1 MKKVLKKFNRTL
13 SIMLAA
19 AMVLTM
25 VPQTAMPVLAAETQ
39 DVTDPSETPDTTP
52 ATDENEGSADVV
64 EAKNPGNQ
72 EDSDTTEGEND
83 ESTEGETTP
92 VIDEENN
99 SDENQ
104 GQEGTPDVEEDPIE
118 EEDTDSSDTAIMAAE
133 TPQAATLAPPVIIL
147 KRNGEIIESGTV
159 IPINAADISL
169 KYEFEAAEGT
179 EGTPEIYYNVDE
191 EADPTKESTR
201 ASGAYDLPFPAEPST
216 TTIKAIAY
224 IPANGIEG
232 EEGYVPAQTSTVATA
247 TIVFQNQATKKTISK
262 MNVSD
267 SATVTIDGQDIQT
280 PYPITDTEKDIE
292 VAVAANGKMFEV
304 LYSVNGGT
312 LTSALKKGH
321 TDDKSYA
328 DRAVSYGNGTY
339 IIPKEE
345 LTDSIE
351 IKVSYLKEITFEWQ
365 GNATWDSVGAKSNV
379 SRVDSDSEDE
389 VGIWG
394 WTTNYPAIEENKADV
409 LFAPQDT
416 KVEITFE
423 AKVRDLKF
431 ANVSYAKAGATSEKM
446 PGNIANDQKATVTI
460 DNIENNDYIV
470 TVEGSGAEAFPSSV
484 RVFDAAEDNEIQGR
498 NTYNVNAWHKYV
510 IAAFD
515 QYGKPWAIAPSDD
528 LVKVAN
534 ESAVKAESAEKLTY
548 AETGLQYWASENYIY
563 LPIGKG
569 AAGKSIAVTIKATEG
584 TKQLK
589 TTLKAGPAVTNVT
602 LKDTKL
608 GNKVNQAPGTIRSYP
623 LTITDAKAKD
633 GLGVSVEEFKID
645 GKPSEGMTAENY
657 FDASISGN
665 SLNVVTERLAGV
677 EKVEAALVIKNT
689 SAEDVAA
696 QAEVGRISLT
706 IAKEDLENPT
716 TKYAEKL
723 TLKKTK
729 AASNLYTGQEAVV
742 ATVDFGKDTYN
753 RGTDVEIYDVPEGL
767 WVIVGDRWYR
777 PNAEGVVALA
787 DSKKVNELITLGDN
801 LEIKLYAE
809 QYMSVGKKTIK
820 VRTTY
825 LAGEGDENVVQTT
838 ASMPVTVVRGIEN
851 IEATSAPQIF
861 RDGTG
866 KQAKAGTAKITV
878 AYNTEDA
885 YNGDAKS
892 AAPKTKKVTYEIG
905 KYENGS
911 FVKDDNVLGTT
922 SKSKPMVTVKN
933 GTVTVDKE
941 YEPGTPK
948 NDNKF
953 AVRVAAADYE
963 ANFVDDIVEFTV
975 SGDAAPLTG
984 GSVVFVDNEEKK
996 VDFDQVSGKNQFAVN
1011 RLKTLKAIV
1020 VKAGAEPDSNKQY
1033 AETDIVSKE
1042 LYTMTP
1048 VKGNVV
1054 VNADGSI
1061 TVSKLANNVEIVAT
1075 ANDGSKNNK
1084 ASSGK
1089 FNVVY
1094 DKDTVLDNANVQYEL
1109 KYDGNDK
1116 TGVLEL
1122 EKDNTLDYPTGTVIH
1137 LNVTDAEGGK
1147 ISGTSVFDLKLA
1159 VKNAKVVKKSADNL
1173 SLDILMTKSPVEVT
1187 LSDAKGTKA
1196 TATTFKITNKC
1207 LDEGDKND
1215 TDKKAYVKGLKDATP
1230 TVALAKGT
1238 KLYADVPGQT
1248 LSFTMNKTI
1257 PAAWKYEE
1265 GKDKKVARYVMISA
1279 QNTEEDTEKF
1289 LGTLEAT
1296 KIKIN
1301 PGVKEFTLTCKPG
1314 QKMPILKKGASVA
1327 FTFLDR
1333 DGEILTQSTKALTIK
1348 TTALKKSYKLDAKY
1362 TLSETDAASV
1372 ALTDKRSAVKDV
1384 KFTELYNAN
1393 VKGKVNRFKTGF
1405 ELDKE
1410 HGTICLKTQK
1420 DGYGNITAIARD
1432 WNETNATT
1440 KAHKDDWIGFVECR
1454 VTYEDGMSDTVVS
1467 KIQVALAK
1475 TDKDKNITTA
1485 KKYTASAVNVLYN
1498 DSDMTG
1504 VTYISIGK
1512 LPAGV
1517 KAAYAVPDPAK
1528 CKVKGKEVA
1537 NAFEVKMFEGVLG
1550 DEGRSMVDGNMI
1562 TLSVK
1567 SPKECGD
1574 NKATYKGDLYII
1586 PENSVYA
1593 DQGSW
1598 TEEEMRNK
1606 GVKIANFT
1614 VNVKAPASNG
1624 KIKVTAK
1631 SVSFLNT
1638 EPEKLALG
1646 DGFGKYYYAEI
1657 PYTANMSADITTID
1671 LENANKKNNKK
1682 VDADQD
1688 KQNNLVFEDITKESG
1703 AILKAVNVGNRNAIG
1718 LYIDAEKF
1726 QKELVIKDAKE
1737 WSGSVFSKIKV
1748 TVHFAGEHYDE
1759 ARKKYDAAAPE
1770 SFNISMTMP
1779 NPQDISKAEELL
1791 GKALQIIRD
1800 TVNDEVKVN
1809 GIKDVRYSAEDKVLT
1824 AIAND
1829 PDAEIAGAMTET
1841 TVDAIAQALLGDPEL
1856 SSYVDVLEK
1865 INIEVS
1871 DSDNDKGTEITKKPG
1886 GEDAN
1891 RQMLKDLINRYT
1903 DKLVKKLQSEGHDT
1917 PTWNDLDGRE
1927 LKLTLTATPE
1937 TGAPETESC
1946 TVKFSVNTTPDL
1958 DEGDEWD
1965 IAIANAVRRI
1975 NSAAAIPGVGTVS
1988 YSVEGHRITIGV
2000 TDEKQDIVA
2009 SKNAGRDSTVQI
2021 LLGELG
2027 KYMNSVKEVKFSHT
2041 EDYVTDYVVVKRE
2054 DHTATEAYISS
2065 LVDKWTDKLAKE
2077 LAPNATY
2084 GRLIG
2089 KELTVT
2095 TDPDTENAR
2104 TYVIVY
2110 E

>member
-1 MKKVLKKFNRTL
+1 M
-13 SIMLAA
+13 
-19 AMVLTM
+19 
-25 VPQTAMPVLAAETQ
+25 
-39 DVTDPSETPDTTP
+39 
-52 ATDENEGSADVV
+52 V

-72 EDSDTTEGEND
+72 EDSNTTEGEND

-92 VIDEENN
+92 VTDGENN

-104 GQEGTPDVEEDPIE
+104 GQEGTPDVEEEPIE

-133 TPQAATLAPPVIIL
+133 TPQADLAAPEITLKMTGAAIS
-147 KRNGEIIESGTV
+147 NGAHVPNRMDTITFEIASVDGVSFYYTLDGSQPTASGT
-159 IPINAADISL
+159 
-169 KYEFEAAEGT
+169 KYDDAVTITAPNKDT
-179 EGTPEIYYNVDE
+179 EETV
-191 EADPTKESTR
+191 TV
-201 ASGAYDLPFPAEPST
+201 
-216 TTIKAIAY
+216 KAIAY
-224 IPANGIEG
+224 IPASGEG
-232 EEGYVPAQTSTVATA
+232 ETAVAEQTSAVATA
-247 TIVFQNQATKKTISK
+247 TVVFKEKAKTVSLLDG
-262 MNVSD
+262 SD

-280 PYPITDTEKDIE
+280 PYPITDAEKDIE

-321 TDDKSYA
+321 TEDKFYA

-351 IKVSYLKEITFEWQ
+351 IKVSYLKEITFEWL
-365 GNATWDSVGAKSNV
+365 GNATWDSVGAESKV
-379 SRVDSDSEDE
+379 LRVDSDSKDE

-394 WTTNYPAIEENKADV
+394 WTTNYPAIKKEKADV

-416 KVEITFE
+416 KVEITFK
-423 AKVRDLKF
+423 AIVRDLIF

-446 PGNIANDQKATVTI
+446 PGDIANDQKATVTI

-767 WVIVGDRWYR
+767 RVIVGDRWYR

-851 IEATSAPQIF
+851 IEATSALQIL

-866 KQAKAGTAKITV
+866 NQARAGTAKITV
-878 AYNTEDA
+878 AYNTKDA

-953 AVRVAAADYE
+953 VVRVAAADYE
-963 ANFVDDIVEFTV
+963 GNSVNDIVEFTV

-1061 TVSKLANNVEIVAT
+1061 AVSKLANNVEIVAT

-1094 DKDTVLDNANVQYEL
+1094 DNDTVLDNANVQYEL

-1567 SPKECGD
+1567 SPKEYGD

-1598 TEEEMRNK
+1598 TVDDMKDK

-1614 VNVKAPASNG
+1614 VNVKAPASSG

-1682 VDADQD
+1682 DDADQD
-1688 KQNNLVFEDITKESG
+1688 KQNNLLFEDITKESKESG
-1703 AILKAVNVGNRNAIG
+1703 AILKAVKVNNRNAIG
-1718 LYIDAEKF
+1718 LYVDAERF

-1759 ARKKYDAAAPE
+1759 TRKKYDAAAPE

-1800 TVNDEVKVN
+1800 TVNEDVKVN

-1829 PDAEIAGAMTET
+1829 PDAEIATAMTDE
-1841 TVDAIAQALLGDPEL
+1841 TVDAIAEALLGDKEL
-1856 SSYVDVLEK
+1856 SGYVDVLKK
-1865 INIEVS
+1865 IKIEVS
-1871 DSDNDKGTEITKKPG
+1871 DSDNDEGTEIKKEPS

-1891 RQMLKDLINRYT
+1891 RQMLKDLIDRYT
-1903 DKLVKKLQSEGHDT
+1903 DKLVKKLQSEGHVT

-1946 TVKFSVNTTPDL
+1946 TVKFIVDTTPDL

-1988 YSVEGHRITIGV
+1988 YSVEGNRKRITIGV

-2027 KYMNSVKEVKFSHT
+2027 EYMDSVKEVKFSHT